1 MRIVERNVYVGP
13 SLYAHFPVI
22 KLVLDLG
29 ALEDWPTGRLGA
41 TYVDALLAALPGLQ
55 EHCSY
60 GVAGGFIR
68 RIRGDSDAAEQQQ
81 GVAHSA
87 ITLLPDEQEA
97 IDAALR
103 MGQPGDLLLVFADAL
118 TRSWKQVIK
127 FKPEAATG
135 NPARAAALSS
145 PLSVP
150 AAATPRA
157 DSADASLEAA
167 APNDAEPL
175 SSGFVRDERGLR
187 FVGEA
192 AD

>member
-13 SLYAHFPVI
+13 SLHAHFDHCI
-22 KLVLDLG
+22 CRRDNSLR
-29 ALEDWPTGRLGA
+29 GRA
-41 TYVDALLAALPGLQ
+41 
-55 EHCSY
+55 
-60 GVAGGFIR
+60 
-68 RIRGDSDAAEQQQ
+68 SDEVSQMVAAELRDQ
-81 GVAHSA
+81 GVADSA
-87 ITLLPDEQEA
+87 ITLIPDEQEA

-103 MGQPGDLLLVFADAL
+103 MGQPGDLLLVFAGAL

-127 FKPEAATG
+127 FKPEAATS

-145 PLSVP
+145 PPAVP
-150 AAATPRA
+150 AEAATRA

-167 APNDAEPL
+167 APDDAEPL

-192 AD
+192 TD